1 MRSSVLSILQ
11 NVTRT
16 PSAPKHALYRWC
28 DYIELRCLTHLDHR
42 FSRDNC
48 AEAIGESKDTSMP
61 DEITDDDEPTTSNA
75 SSSEDN
81 NDMDE
86 GLTADCFRHLRWRA
100 STFAYDW
107 PFTIDKHA
115 QEIHLKPDL
124 NDRHYLYLQLLLSS
138 LLRYVSKKKHR
149 VFTGSFETLSLQI
162 FKALMPTGAE
172 VHAFGAGH
180 KTRYKGKLYER
191 LKKLAE
197 DVRGELRLKKQDFS
211 SHNVGD
217 WGIDLVAWHAL
228 HDARDHIPIAF
239 AQCGCTVDDWPNKM
253 LEASPTKLGKKLV
266 TGVDWATYYFMPLDL
281 TNEYAGK
288 MVWQERDDVTGI
300 VIDRLRLLRLAD
312 TEILQE
318 HIKNA
323 KEAVWQAIEW
333 RIS

>member
-1 MRSSVLSILQ
+1 MSILQ
-11 NVTRT
+11 NVTCA
-16 PSAPKHALYRWC
+16 PNAPKHALYRWC

-61 DEITDDDEPTTSNA
+61 DEITDDAEPATSNA
-75 SSSEDN
+75 SSSEGS

-100 STFAYDW
+100 STFATDW
-107 PFTIDKHA
+107 PFTIDQHA
-115 QEIHLKPDL
+115 QEICLKPEL

-138 LLRYVSKKKHR
+138 LLRYVPKNRRS

-172 VHAFGAGH
+172 VHAFGTVH
-180 KTRYKGKLYER
+180 NTRYKGNLYKR
-191 LKKLAE
+191 LTKLAE
-197 DVRGELRLKKQDFS
+197 DVRGELLPKKQDFS

-217 WGIDLVAWHAL
+217 WGIDLVAWHGL
-228 HDARDHIPIAF
+228 HDARDHIPVAF
-239 AQCGCTVDDWPNKM
+239 AQCGCTGDDWPNKM
-253 LEASPTKLGKKLV
+253 LEASPAKLGKKLV
-266 TGVDWATYYFMPLDL
+266 TGADWATYYFMPLDL
-281 TNEYAGK
+281 TNDRDGK
-288 MVWQERDDVTGI
+288 IVWQKHDEITGI

-323 KEAVWQAIEW
+323 KEAVRQAIKS